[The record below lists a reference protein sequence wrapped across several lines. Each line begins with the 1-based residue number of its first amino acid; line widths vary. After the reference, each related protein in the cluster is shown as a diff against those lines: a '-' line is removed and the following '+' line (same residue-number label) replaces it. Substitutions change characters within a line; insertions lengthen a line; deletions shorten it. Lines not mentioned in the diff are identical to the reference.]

1 MIVII
6 FNIRGF
12 NNSLN
17 ERERDLMAERHVFL
31 TAEGLVK
38 IEDELDGLK
47 SVKRKEIADRIKQA
61 LSFGDI
67 SENSEYDQA
76 KNEQAQLEERIAKL
90 ENMLRNAKVIDED
103 EITTDKVSIGS
114 KVVVKDLEF
123 DEEME
128 YVLVGSAEADPY
140 EGRIS
145 NESPLGSSLIG
156 CEIGEIVEVNVPDGV
171 IKYEILQIAR

>member
-1 MIVII
+1 
-6 FNIRGF
+6 
-12 NNSLN
+12 
-17 ERERDLMAERHVFL
+17 MAEKHVFL
-31 TAEGLVK
+31 TAKGLVK
-38 IEDELDGLK
+38 IEDELDDLK
-47 SVKRKEIADRIKQA
+47 SVKRKEIAERIKQA

-90 ENMLRNAKVIDED
+90 ENMLRNAKIIDED

-145 NESPLGSSLIG
+145 NESPLGSALIG
-156 CEIGEIVEVNVPDGV
+156 HEIGEIVEVNVPDGV
-171 IKYEILQIAR
+171 IKYEILKIAR

>member
-1 MIVII
+1 
-6 FNIRGF
+6 
-12 NNSLN
+12 
-17 ERERDLMAERHVFL
+17 MAEKHVFL

-38 IEDELDGLK
+38 IEDELDDLK
-47 SVKRKEIADRIKQA
+47 SVRRKEIADRIKQA

-90 ENMLRNAKVIDED
+90 ENMLRNAKIIDED

-114 KVVVKDLEF
+114 KVEVKDLEF

-145 NESPLGSSLIG
+145 NESPLGSALIG
-156 CEIGEIVEVNVPDGV
+156 REIGDIVEVSVPDGV
-171 IKYEILQIAR
+171 IKYEILKIAR

>member
-1 MIVII
+1 
-6 FNIRGF
+6 
-12 NNSLN
+12 
-17 ERERDLMAERHVFL
+17 MAERHVFL
-31 TAEGLVK
+31 TEEGLVR
-38 IEDELDGLK
+38 IEDELDELK
-47 SVKRKEIADRIKQA
+47 SVKRKEIADRIKQS

-76 KNEQAQLEERIAKL
+76 KNEQGQLEERIAKL
-90 ENMLRNAKVIDED
+90 ENMLRNAKIIDED

-128 YVLVGSAEADPY
+128 YAIVGSAEADPY
-140 EGRIS
+140 KGRIS

-156 CEIGEIVEVNVPDGV
+156 CEIGEIVEVSVPDGV
-171 IKYEILQIAR
+171 IHYKILNISR